1 MAITV
6 TTATPGLLDA
16 NGGARLDIRGDF
28 GDHLG
33 QFFRVEL
40 VPSGGGDPLPSLSG
54 VPGRAYLIF
63 PLNDTRM
70 VAYAPQAEPGVIY
83 DLEVTL
89 VDDVLINGGIASVF
103 EVLPKLYNSAV
114 FNYRSSLPPTYITGP
129 RNLSQLERIP

>member
-6 TTATPGLLDA
+6 TTTTPGLLDA

-28 GDHLG
+28 AEHLG
-33 QFFRVEL
+33 QLFRVEL
-40 VPSGGGDPLPSLSG
+40 EPSGGGIPLPALSG
-54 VPGRAYLIF
+54 VPERAYSIF
-63 PLNDTRM
+63 ALNDTRM
-70 VAYAPQAEPGVIY
+70 VAYAPQADPGVIY
-83 DLEVTL
+83 DLVVTL
-89 VDDVLINGGIASVF
+89 INDELINAGIASAF